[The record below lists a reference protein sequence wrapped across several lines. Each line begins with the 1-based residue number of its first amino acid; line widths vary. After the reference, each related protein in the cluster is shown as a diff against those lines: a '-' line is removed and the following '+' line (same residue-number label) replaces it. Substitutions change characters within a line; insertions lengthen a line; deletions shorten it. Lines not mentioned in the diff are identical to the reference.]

1 VIGTPPKTPGSSERV
16 ASIGRL
22 VGPALFVLLWV
33 VPTGSLTGNAKTV
46 AAVVVWMAV
55 WWVTEAAPL
64 AVTSLLPLVLF
75 PLLGVRP
82 VSAVAPNYGDD
93 MVFLFL
99 GGFVLALAV
108 ERSGLHRRL
117 ALRILTGLGTSARR
131 LVWAFLLVTAALSM
145 WLSNTATTLMML
157 PIAAGVVEHTAAKKS
172 ATRIFLA
179 VAYGASIG
187 GLATLIGTPTNVVLA
202 GMAPVLVAG
211 LPTLTFGGW
220 MLFGLPL
227 VAGLLPIAG
236 LLLGRGLPRTD
247 EGAARAALRDERD
260 ALGRLSST
268 ERRTAVLFAL
278 TALAWV
284 TRSKM
289 TLGALTLPGWSL
301 LLPDPRLV
309 SDAVPAIVAAIA
321 AAILPAGGGTR
332 RPLVTWSEI
341 HEGVPWGILLLFGGG
356 FALADGVHAAGLDNW
371 LAAELQGLSVLPL
384 SALILVVCLV
394 SMAATELTSNTATA
408 TLLMPIMAA
417 LASSLG
423 QPPYLLMVPAA
434 VSCSCAFMLPVATP
448 PNAIV
453 MGSGHVSARDLFL
466 EGVRL
471 NVASALLI
479 TLLVLTL
486 GRLVLPM

>member
-1 VIGTPPKTPGSSERV
+1 MDAAGETSRGSEGAAGV
-16 ASIGRL
+16 GRL
-22 VGPALFVLLWV
+22 VGPLLFLLLWV
-33 VPTGSLTGNAKTV
+33 IPTGSLVGDAKIA
-46 AAVVVWMAV
+46 AAVVAWMAV

-75 PLLGVRP
+75 PLLGVRA
-82 VSAVAPNYGDD
+82 VREVAPNYTDH

-117 ALRILTGLGTSARR
+117 ALAILVALGTSARR
-131 LVWAFLLVTAALSM
+131 LVWAFLLVTAGLSM
-145 WLSNTATTLMML
+145 WLSNTATTLMVL
-157 PIAAGVVEHTAAKKS
+157 PIAAGVVECAAAKDS

-202 GMAPVLVAG
+202 GMAPSLVNG
-211 LPTLTFGGW
+211 LPPLSFGGW

-227 VAGLLPIAG
+227 VACLLPIAG
-236 LLLGRGLPRTD
+236 LLLARGLPRTD
-247 EGAARAALRDERD
+247 ESAVRAALRGERD
-260 ALGRLSST
+260 SLGPVSSA
-268 ERRTAVLFAL
+268 ERRTAILFGM
-278 TALAWV
+278 TALAWI
-284 TRSKM
+284 TRAKM
-289 TLGALTLPGWSL
+289 DLGFLVIPGWSL
-301 LLPDPRLV
+301 LLPNPKLV
-309 SDAVPAIVAAIA
+309 SDAVPAVAAAIA
-321 AAILPAGGGTR
+321 AAIVPCGGDSR

-341 HEGVPWGILLLFGGG
+341 QRGVPWGILLLFGGG
-356 FALADGVHAAGLDNW
+356 FAVADAVHAAGLDGW
-371 LAAELQGLSVLPL
+371 LAAELHGL
-384 SALILVVCLV
+384 SALPMSVMILTICLV

-417 LASSLG
+417 FSSSLAE
-423 QPPYLLMVPAA
+423 PPYLLMVPAA

-453 MGSGHVSARDLFL
+453 IGSGYVTARTLFR

-471 NVASALLI
+471 NIVSAVLI
-479 TLLVLTL
+479 TFLVLTL
-486 GRLVLPM
+486 GRIVLPM